1 LGVNITLSQA
11 ALNALYKG
19 YMQGM
24 NETNAQE
31 VLSNLNALIPNV
43 ALRLKL
49 TLQQAAGSR
58 LTLYVII
65 GRAYTKYSTFP
76 WGNALT
82 GGEFLSWEAARNIV
96 GNNLYY
102 GFKRDMGAAR
112 STLYKSIGYVAW
124 ELLVKINGERT
135 LLRYAGLTGNIKNK
149 QALDRLIE
157 QYINRYIAEDIEE
170 TEEERAVLHVMF
182 NSLLCL
188 TIPLLYIQFLIYC
201 KNAAKFL
208 NKNQELGK
216 I

>member
-1 LGVNITLSQA
+1 MIITFDQSIFMMYFYCRFVRLNIRQYAIDNITLAYCALAKRRQVTDEFCTKVQNSVRDELGVNITLSQA

-112 STLYKSIGYVAW
+112 STLYKSIGYVA
-124 ELLVKINGERT
+124 
-135 LLRYAGLTGNIKNK
+135 
-149 QALDRLIE
+149 
-157 QYINRYIAEDIEE
+157 
-170 TEEERAVLHVMF
+170 
-182 NSLLCL
+182 
-188 TIPLLYIQFLIYC
+188 
-201 KNAAKFL
+201 
-208 NKNQELGK
+208 
-216 I
+216 